1 MTPFDPS
8 SRSFRFIILPICFAY
23 FLICVLF
30 GGWPFNLIFL
40 DSLFNSRIALI
51 LVTVCILHSRNIFQR
66 ITRQTVLETFGFFVI
81 IGIGAYLRF
90 KGIRNLELL
99 GPTVDEPILVDPVLR
114 MLRSGSY
121 DLVNY
126 EYGGVYF
133 YVLAIAFILMIFRSI
148 SHFWYRNI
156 SEIPEVA
163 YYTAGRM
170 TTAFFSLTTVACTY
184 GIARKYFG
192 KIPAI
197 AASLILTFSALSF
210 TVAHEVRLDFAL
222 ALWIL
227 LAHWFFLRILDEPS
241 SLNYTFAGIFCGFA
255 IGTKYTVVTIF
266 ISFLI
271 AHALSKKG
279 KWLDWN
285 LLLGLF
291 CGIGVYILT
300 NLYALIHLNTFLIRL
315 TIAVYHNLN
324 PQHWSHTSNRA
335 LEYTIILIREGIGL
349 AALIA
354 ALITLPRIF
363 SRPSFAE
370 VGSGSRA
377 SGEVGSERRT
387 SDRLLLLW
395 TFPLLHLLF
404 LGSYPSGFAR
414 YIIPVLPLL
423 AILAGEGV
431 RIILEWIK
439 IKARM
444 EPRMNQFVET
454 AALALLIAY
463 PAWTDYRY
471 YAELANGLSPREVI
485 TWIQKN
491 IPEGS
496 TILSDPT
503 GPAVPTDHYKV
514 TSLNYAQFKE
524 MRKVKGFDYV
534 CVTEDLFKRIPQS
547 YEVLHEFP
555 SRTKAL
561 DRSVRIYKA
570 RD

>member
-1 MTPFDPS
+1 MHLIDPS
-8 SRSFRFIILPICFAY
+8 SRSFRFIILPICIAY
-23 FLICVLF
+23 FLICVLL

-40 DSLFNSRIALI
+40 DSLFNSRVALI
-51 LVTVCILHSRNIFQR
+51 LITICILYSRNVFQKF
-66 ITRQTVLETFGFFVI
+66 TLQTFLEAIGFLAI
-81 IGIGAYLRF
+81 IGIAAYLRF

-114 MLRSGSY
+114 MLRTGSY
-121 DLVNY
+121 DFVNY

-133 YVLAIAFILMIFRSI
+133 YVLAFAFILMIFRSI

-156 SEIPEVA
+156 GDIPESA

-170 TTAFFSLTTVACTY
+170 TTAFFSLAIVACTY
-184 GIARKYFG
+184 GTARKYFG

-227 LAHWFFLRILDEPS
+227 LAHLFFLRILDEPS
-241 SLNYTFAGIFCGFA
+241 SLNYTLAGIFCGLA
-255 IGTKYTVVTIF
+255 IGTKYTVLTIF
-266 ISFLI
+266 IPFLI
-271 AHALSKKG
+271 AHALSKKE

-291 CGIGVYILT
+291 CGVAVYILT
-300 NLYALIHLNTFLIRL
+300 NLSALIHLNSFLIRL

-324 PQHWSHTSNRA
+324 PQHWSHASNRP
-335 LEYTIILIREGIGL
+335 LEYTYILITEGIGL
-349 AALIA
+349 FGLFAALV
-354 ALITLPRIF
+354 TLPRIF
-363 SRPSFAE
+363 LRPGPISN
-370 VGSGSRA
+370 
-377 SGEVGSERRT
+377 
-387 SDRLLLLW
+387 RLLLLW

-404 LGSYPSGFAR
+404 LGAYPSGFSR

-431 RIILEWIK
+431 QIVLDWIK
-439 IKARM
+439 IKAKV
-444 EPRMNQFVET
+444 EPRSNKLLAT
-454 AALALLIAY
+454 AALVLLIAY
-463 PAWTDYRY
+463 PAWSDYRY
-471 YAELANGLSPREVI
+471 YAEVAKGLSPQEVI

-503 GPAVPTDHYKV
+503 GPVVPADHYKV
-514 TSLNYAQFKE
+514 TALNYGEFKE
-524 MRKVKGFDYV
+524 TRNVKGFEYV
-534 CVTEDLFKRIPQS
+534 CVTEDLFKRIPPRA

-555 SRTKAL
+555 SRTKSL
-561 DRSVRIYKA
+561 DRAVRIYKA
-570 RD
+570 ID

>member
-30 GGWPFNLIFL
+30 GGWPLNLIFL
-40 DSLFNSRIALI
+40 DSIFNSRIALI

-66 ITRQTVLETFGFFVI
+66 ITRQTVLETSGFFVI
-81 IGIGAYLRF
+81 IGIGGYLRF

-114 MLRSGSY
+114 MLRTGSY
-121 DLVNY
+121 DFVNY

-156 SEIPEVA
+156 SDIPEVA

-170 TTAFFSLTTVACTY
+170 ATAFFSLAIVACTY
-184 GIARKYFG
+184 SVARKYFG

-227 LAHWFFLRILDEPS
+227 LAHLFFLRILDEPS
-241 SLNYTFAGIFCGFA
+241 SLNYTLAGIFCGLA

-291 CGIGVYILT
+291 CGIAVYILT
-300 NLYALIHLNTFLIRL
+300 NLYALMHLNTFLIRL

-354 ALITLPRIF
+354 GLITLPRIF
-363 SRPSFAE
+363 STQRPGAAE
-370 VGSGSRA
+370 D
-377 SGEVGSERRT
+377 GSERRA
-387 SDRLLLLW
+387 SERLLLLW

-423 AILAGEGV
+423 SILAGEGV

-439 IKARM
+439 MKARM
-444 EPRMNQFVET
+444 ENRANKFVVT

-463 PAWTDYRY
+463 PAWYSYRY
-471 YAELANGLSPREVI
+471 YAELAKGLSPQEVI
-485 TWIQKN
+485 TWVQKN

-496 TILSDPT
+496 TILIDPT
-503 GPAVPTDHYKV
+503 GPVVPSNHYKV

-524 MRKVKGFDYV
+524 PRNVKGFDYV
-534 CVTEDLFKRIPQS
+534 CVTEDLFKRIPRS

-570 RD
+570 VQ

>member
-1 MTPFDPS
+1 MTPLHPS
-8 SRSFRFIILPICFAY
+8 SWSFRFIILPICFAY

-40 DSLFNSRIALI
+40 DSLFNSRIALV
-51 LVTVCILHSRNIFQR
+51 LLTVCILHSRNIFQR
-66 ITRQTVLETFGFFVI
+66 ITRQTVLEALGFFVI

-90 KGIRNLELL
+90 RGIRNLELL

-114 MLRSGSY
+114 MLRTGSY
-121 DLVNY
+121 DFVNY

-133 YVLAIAFILMIFRSI
+133 YVLAIAFILMIFRSV

-156 SEIPEVA
+156 SEIPDVA

-170 TTAFFSLTTVACTY
+170 TTAFFSLAIVACTY

-197 AASLILTFSALSF
+197 AASLVLTFSALSF

-241 SLNYTFAGIFCGFA
+241 SLNYAIAGIFCGLA

-291 CGIGVYILT
+291 CGIAVYILT

-315 TIAVYHNLN
+315 SIAVYHNLN

-335 LEYTIILIREGIGL
+335 LEYTFVLITQGIGL

-363 SRPSFAE
+363 SRSAEASRPGAAE
-370 VGSGSRA
+370 VGNGRPA
-377 SGEVGSERRT
+377 
-387 SDRLLLLW
+387 SDRFLLLW

-423 AILAGEGV
+423 SILAGEGV
-431 RIILEWIK
+431 RIIVEWIK
-439 IKARM
+439 IKAKV
-444 EPRMNQFVET
+444 EPRSYKFLAA

-463 PAWTDYRY
+463 PAWSDYRY
-471 YAELANGLSPREVI
+471 YAELAKGLSPQEVI
-485 TWIQKN
+485 TWVQRN

-496 TILSDPT
+496 SILIDPT
-503 GPAVPTDHYKV
+503 GPAVPSNQYKV

-524 MRKVKGFDYV
+524 PRNVKGFDYV
-534 CVTEDLFKRIPQS
+534 CVTEDLFKRIPRS
-547 YEVLHEFP
+547 YEILHEFP

>member
-66 ITRQTVLETFGFFVI
+66 ITRQTVLETLGFFVI
-81 IGIGAYLRF
+81 IGTGAYLRF

-114 MLRSGSY
+114 MLRTGSY
-121 DLVNY
+121 DFVNY

-133 YVLAIAFILMIFRSI
+133 YVLAIAFMLMIFRSI

-170 TTAFFSLTTVACTY
+170 TTAFFSLAIVACTY
-184 GIARKYFG
+184 GVARKYFG

-241 SLNYTFAGIFCGFA
+241 SLNYAIAGIFCGLA

-291 CGIGVYILT
+291 CGIAVYILT

-335 LEYTIILIREGIGL
+335 LEYGIILITQGIGL
-349 AALIA
+349 AALVA

-363 SRPSFAE
+363 STQRPGAAE
-370 VGSGSRA
+370 D
-377 SGEVGSERRT
+377 GSERRA
-387 SDRLLLLW
+387 SERLLLLW

-423 AILAGEGV
+423 AILAGEGA
-431 RIILEWIK
+431 RIVVEWIK
-439 IKARM
+439 IKTRM
-444 EPRMNQFVET
+444 KPRSNQFVAT
-454 AALALLIAY
+454 AALALLVAY
-463 PAWTDYRY
+463 PAWNDYRY
-471 YAELANGLSPREVI
+471 YAELAKGLSPQEVI
-485 TWIQKN
+485 TWVQKN

-496 TILSDPT
+496 TILIDPT
-503 GPAVPTDHYKV
+503 GPVVP
-514 TSLNYAQFKE
+514 
-524 MRKVKGFDYV
+524 
-534 CVTEDLFKRIPQS
+534 
-547 YEVLHEFP
+547 
-555 SRTKAL
+555 
-561 DRSVRIYKA
+561 
-570 RD
+570 

>member
-1 MTPFDPS
+1 MTPLDPA
-8 SRSFRFIILPICFAY
+8 SRSFRFIILPICIAY
-23 FLICVLF
+23 SLICVLF
-30 GGWPFNLIFL
+30 GGWPLNLIFQ

-51 LVTVCILHSRNIFQR
+51 LLTLCILHSRNIFQR
-66 ITRQTVLETFGFFVI
+66 ITRQTVLEALGFFVI
-81 IGIGAYLRF
+81 IGIAAYLRF
-90 KGIRNLELL
+90 RGIQNLQLL
-99 GPTVDEPILVDPVLR
+99 GPTVDEPILVEPVLA
-114 MLRSGSY
+114 MLRTGSY
-121 DLVNY
+121 DFVNY

-133 YVLAIAFILMIFRSI
+133 YVLSIAFILMIFRSI

-156 SEIPEVA
+156 SDIPESA

-170 TTAFFSLTTVACTY
+170 TTAFFSLAIVACTY

-197 AASLILTFSALSF
+197 AASLILAFSALSF

-227 LAHWFFLRILDEPS
+227 LAHLFFLRILDEPS
-241 SLNYTFAGIFCGFA
+241 SLNYTFAGIFCGLA

-266 ISFLI
+266 IPFLI

-291 CGIGVYILT
+291 CGIAVYVMT
-300 NLYALIHLNTFLIRL
+300 NLPALIHLNSFLIRL
-315 TIAVYHNLN
+315 SIAVYHNLN

-335 LEYTIILIREGIGL
+335 LEYTYVLISQGIGL

-363 SRPSFAE
+363 SRPGAAEASRPDFAE
-370 VGSGSRA
+370 VGSGN
-377 SGEVGSERRT
+377 GG

-395 TFPLLHLLF
+395 TFPFLHLLF
-404 LGSYPSGFAR
+404 LGSYPSGFDR

-423 AILAGEGV
+423 AILAGEGI

-439 IKARM
+439 IKTRG
-444 EPRMNQFVET
+444 ESRSYKFVAT
-454 AALALLIAY
+454 AAVLLLIAY
-463 PAWTDYRY
+463 PAWSSYRY
-471 YAELANGLSPREVI
+471 YAEVAKGLSPQEVI
-485 TWIQKN
+485 TWIQNN
-491 IPEGS
+491 IPQGS
-496 TILSDPT
+496 TILTDPT
-503 GPAVPTDHYKV
+503 GPVVPADHYKV
-514 TSLNYAQFKE
+514 TSLNYAEFKE
-524 MRKVKGFDYV
+524 TRNVKGFEYV
-534 CVTEDLFKRIPQS
+534 CVTEDLFKRIPPRA

-555 SRTKAL
+555 SRTKSL

-570 RD
+570 IE

>member
-30 GGWPFNLIFL
+30 GGWPLNLIFL
-40 DSLFNSRIALI
+40 DSIFNSRIALI

-66 ITRQTVLETFGFFVI
+66 ITRQTVLETSGFFVI
-81 IGIGAYLRF
+81 IGIGGYLRF

-114 MLRSGSY
+114 MLRTGSY
-121 DLVNY
+121 DFVNY

-156 SEIPEVA
+156 SDIPEVA

-170 TTAFFSLTTVACTY
+170 ATAFFSLAIVACTY
-184 GIARKYFG
+184 SVARKYFG

-227 LAHWFFLRILDEPS
+227 LAHLFFLRILDEPS
-241 SLNYTFAGIFCGFA
+241 SLNYTLAGIFCGLA

-291 CGIGVYILT
+291 CGIAVYILT
-300 NLYALIHLNTFLIRL
+300 NLYALMHLNTFLIRL

-354 ALITLPRIF
+354 GLITLPRIF
-363 SRPSFAE
+363 STQRPGAAE
-370 VGSGSRA
+370 D
-377 SGEVGSERRT
+377 GSERRA
-387 SDRLLLLW
+387 SERLLLLW

-423 AILAGEGV
+423 SILAGEGV

-439 IKARM
+439 MKARM
-444 EPRMNQFVET
+444 ENRANKFVVT

-463 PAWTDYRY
+463 PAWYSYRY
-471 YAELANGLSPREVI
+471 YAELAKGLSPQEVI
-485 TWIQKN
+485 TWVQKN

-496 TILSDPT
+496 TILIDPT
-503 GPAVPTDHYKV
+503 GPVVPSDHYKV

-524 MRKVKGFDYV
+524 PRNVKGFDYV
-534 CVTEDLFKRIPQS
+534 CVTEDLFKRIPRS

-570 RD
+570 VQ

>member
-1 MTPFDPS
+1 MTPLDPA
-8 SRSFRFIILPICFAY
+8 SRSFRFIILPICIAY
-23 FLICVLF
+23 FLICVLL
-30 GGWPFNLIFL
+30 GGWPFNLVFVDL
-40 DSLFNSRIALI
+40 LFNSRVALLLI
-51 LVTVCILHSRNIFQR
+51 TICILHSRNVFQNIKR
-66 ITRQTVLETFGFFVI
+66 EDAIEALGFFVI
-81 IGIGAYLRF
+81 IGIAAYLRF
-90 KGIRNLELL
+90 RGIQNLKLL
-99 GPTVDEPILVDPVLR
+99 GPTVDEPILVDPVLQ

-121 DLVNY
+121 DFLNY

-148 SHFWYRNI
+148 SHFWFRNI
-156 SEIPEVA
+156 GDIPEVE

-170 TTAFFSLTTVACTY
+170 TTAFFSLAIVACTY

-222 ALWIL
+222 GLWIL
-227 LAHWFFLRILDEPS
+227 LAHLFFLRILDEPS
-241 SLNYTFAGIFCGFA
+241 SLNYTFAGIFCGLA

-266 ISFLI
+266 IPFLI

-291 CGIGVYILT
+291 CGVGVYT
-300 NLYALIHLNTFLIRL
+300 VSNLYALIHLNSFLIRL
-315 TIAVYHNLN
+315 SIAVYHNLN

-335 LEYTIILIREGIGL
+335 LEYTYVLVTQGIGL

-363 SRPSFAE
+363 
-370 VGSGSRA
+370 GNQH
-377 SGEVGSERRT
+377 RT
-387 SDRLLLLW
+387 SNRLLLLW

-404 LGSYPSGFAR
+404 LGSYPSGFDR

-439 IKARM
+439 IKAKV
-444 EPRMNQFVET
+444 EPRSYKFVTT
-454 AALALLIAY
+454 AALVLLIAY
-463 PAWTDYRY
+463 PAWCDYRY
-471 YAELANGLSPREVI
+471 YAEVAKGLSPQEVI
-485 TWIQKN
+485 TWIQTN
-491 IPEGS
+491 IPQGS
-496 TILSDPT
+496 TILTDPT
-503 GPAVPTDHYKV
+503 GPVVPADRYKV
-514 TSLNYAQFKE
+514 TSLNYAEFKE
-524 MRKVKGFDYV
+524 IRNVKGFNYV
-534 CVTEDLFKRIPQS
+534 CVTEDLFKRIPPRA
-547 YEVLHEFP
+547 YELLHEFP

-570 RD
+570 VQ

>member
-1 MTPFDPS
+1 MTSFDPS
-8 SRSFRFIILPICFAY
+8 SRLFRFIILPICVAY
-23 FLICVLF
+23 FLVCVLL

-40 DSLFNSRIALI
+40 DSLFNSRIAFL
-51 LVTVCILHSRNIFQR
+51 LLTLCILHSRNIFQR
-66 ITRQTVLETFGFFVI
+66 ITRQTVLEALGFLVI
-81 IGIGAYLRF
+81 IAIAAYLRF

-114 MLRSGSY
+114 MLRTGSY
-121 DLVNY
+121 DFVNY

-133 YVLAIAFILMIFRSI
+133 YVLAIAFILMIFRSV

-156 SEIPEVA
+156 NEIPDFA

-170 TTAFFSLTTVACTY
+170 TTAFFSLAIVACIY

-227 LAHWFFLRILDEPS
+227 LAHWFFLRTLDEPS
-241 SLNYTFAGIFCGFA
+241 SLNYALAGTFCGLA

-271 AHALSKKG
+271 THALSKKG

-291 CGIGVYILT
+291 CGIAVYSLT
-300 NLYALIHLNTFLIRL
+300 NLPALIHVNSFLIRL
-315 TIAVYHNLN
+315 SIAVYHNLN

-335 LEYTIILIREGIGL
+335 LEYTYILISQGIGL
-349 AALIA
+349 VALIA
-354 ALITLPRIF
+354 ALITLPRFF
-363 SRPSFAE
+363 SRPGFAK
-370 VGSGSRA
+370 VGSGSLA
-377 SGEVGSERRT
+377 SAEPGNERRA

-395 TFPLLHLLF
+395 TFPFLHLLL
-404 LGSYPSGFAR
+404 LGSYPSGFDR

-423 AILAGEGV
+423 SILAGEGV
-431 RIILEWIK
+431 RIIVEWIR

-444 EPRMNQFVET
+444 DPRPVKFVAT
-454 AALALLIAY
+454 AALALLVVY
-463 PAWTDYRY
+463 PAWNAYRY
-471 YAELANGLSPREVI
+471 YAELAKGLSPKEVI
-485 TWIQKN
+485 TWIQQN

-496 TILSDPT
+496 TILTDPT
-503 GPAVPTDHYKV
+503 GPVVPPDRYKV

-524 MRKVKGFDYV
+524 PRNVKGFDYV
-534 CVTEDLFKRIPQS
+534 CVTEDLFKRIPRT
-547 YEVLHEFP
+547 YEVLHEFA

-570 RD
+570 VE